1 MGFFERAG
9 VLLDQLIEWLGIRF
23 KAFLEDLVSEIDR
36 IWERIIRSA
45 LILAYGVGV
54 VLYAIFYAGKEIGE
68 TLMEVW
74 DPRYHEKKDSQVF
87 SIRQAPQSG
96 QELKFGQAPQGSP
109 LPTNRSEAKILTLRN
124 W

>member
-1 MGFFERAG
+1 MGFFQHAG
-9 VLLDQLIEWLGIRF
+9 YLLDQLIEWLGTRF
-23 KAFLEDLVSEIDR
+23 QAFLEDLISEIDK

-68 TLMEVW
+68 TLMEIW
-74 DPRYHEKKDSQVF
+74 DPRYHETKPSLVYN
-87 SIRQAPQSG
+87 ITQAP
-96 QELKFGQAPQGSP
+96 KFGQAPEGSP
-109 LPTNRSEAKILTLRN
+109 LPTNRSEAKILTLTN